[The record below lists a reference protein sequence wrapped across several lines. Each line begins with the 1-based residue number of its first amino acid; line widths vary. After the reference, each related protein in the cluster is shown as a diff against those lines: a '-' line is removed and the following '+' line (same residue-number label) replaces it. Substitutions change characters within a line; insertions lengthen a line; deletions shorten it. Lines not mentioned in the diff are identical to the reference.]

1 MTSCLR
7 VSSLS
12 LLVALSVFGCA
23 TRPAT
28 AQIITGLVDAVEI
41 DIASKVPG
49 RVSELLVEEGQTVH
63 RGDKLVKLRSEE
75 VLAKFAQA
83 MAASD
88 AAQAKLSLARR
99 GARPEER
106 SAVGREL
113 ESAKLQVELTQ
124 KTFERMTELVGSGT
138 IPQARYD
145 EAKFRFDVA
154 REQLAMVEAKQ
165 SIMTQGARREEIS
178 ALSAL
183 VEQSR
188 GVIAEMR
195 AYESETE
202 QSAPVDGEVSKIVLR
217 PGEIAG
223 SGAPIV
229 TLVAV
234 QDPWISFA
242 LREDLLHG
250 IRQGVELEAEIPALR
265 RTAKFRVFHIA
276 PLGDFA
282 TWKATTQK
290 NGFDLKSFEV
300 KARPTQPVE
309 GLRPGMTVRWKIG

>member
-1 MTSCLR
+1 MTSRLCAT
-7 VSSLS
+7 SLS
-12 LLVALSVFGCA
+12 LLVALGVSGCA
-23 TRPAT
+23 KQPAP
-28 AQIITGLVDAVEI
+28 AQLITGLVDVVEI
-41 DIASKVPG
+41 DITSKVPG
-49 RVSELLVEEGQTVH
+49 RVSELIVEEGQNVR

-75 VLAKFAQA
+75 LLAKFAQA
-83 MAASD
+83 TAASE
-88 AAQAKLSLARR
+88 AAQAKLSLARH
-99 GARPEER
+99 GARPEEKI
-106 SAVGREL
+106 AVGREL
-113 ESAKLQVELTQ
+113 ESAKHQVEITQ
-124 KTFERMTELVGSGT
+124 KTFDRMTELASTGT

-165 SIMTQGARREEIS
+165 SILSQGARREEVT
-178 ALSAL
+178 ALAAL

-195 AYESETE
+195 AYEAETE
-202 QSAPVDGEVSKIVLR
+202 QSAPMDGEVCKIVLR
-217 PGEIAG
+217 PGELAG
-223 SGAPIV
+223 SGAPIL

-234 QDPWISFA
+234 QDPWVSFA
-242 LREDLLHG
+242 LREDLLYG
-250 IRQGVELEAEIPALR
+250 IRQGTELEAEIPALKR
-265 RTAKFRVFHIA
+265 SAKFRVFHIA

-300 KARPTQPVE
+300 KAKPLQPVE